1 MHFTDTRLSI
11 LIIFCVILCE
21 LICPGMSQSFV
32 RRQTRIA
39 EALKQ
44 RLEEVAASALDLD
57 TATRLDAGKTR
68 GSYW

>member
-1 MHFTDTRLSI
+1 
-11 LIIFCVILCE
+11 
-21 LICPGMSQSFV
+21 MSQSFV

>member
-11 LIIFCVILCE
+11 LIIFCVILCG

-44 RLEEVAASALDLD
+44 RLEEVAASALD